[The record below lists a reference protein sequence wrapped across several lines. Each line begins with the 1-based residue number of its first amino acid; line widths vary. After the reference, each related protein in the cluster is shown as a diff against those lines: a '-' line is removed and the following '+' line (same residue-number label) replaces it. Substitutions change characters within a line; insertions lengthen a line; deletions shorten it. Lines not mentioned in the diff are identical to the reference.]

1 LRTLDLV
8 ERLEAV
14 EPVLH
19 EPEPGPP
26 ALLRLDV
33 VAVGVLRLRY
43 AAGGAPLPD
52 GPSDMLVEP
61 AAPAPSASLHERV
74 LEGGGLRAEVA
85 EDPLSVRVRDAGGRL
100 RFATRPVD
108 VPELEEGQL
117 PQWRWLFLNRYATP
131 LGTDGTDA
139 HLCWDLGHDERLF
152 GLGEG
157 FGPLD
162 RRFAHHDLWVR
173 ETFSNAT
180 PAAYKQVPFVWST
193 AGWGLFAHTTNRVRL
208 DLGASE
214 HATAALRVE
223 GTRALDLFVVL
234 GDEPAELLERY
245 CSLTGLPR
253 VPPAWSFGLW
263 MGRISYDR
271 QDQVERVAAELREHE
286 VPCDVIHVDTD
297 WFAERWVCDWTFAPD
312 RFPDPEGMLAR
323 LREQGFRVSL
333 WQWPYA
339 LRQAS
344 VRAGAEEAGALLE
357 APDGGPVTLPGEWG
371 DAGVIDLTRPEGVAW
386 YRERLHPL
394 LEAGV
399 AAIKA
404 DFGEGAPGAGLHNR
418 FPLLYNRTV
427 FELSEEVVGARDAV
441 IWARSAWAGSQRY
454 PLHWSGDGIARFADL
469 PCVLRSTLSFGLS
482 GFAFYAH
489 DIGGSSGVPTPE
501 LYVRWA
507 QLGLLSSHTRAHG
520 TPPREPWAYG
530 ERAEGIVRRYVELRY
545 RLLPYLVTEAHAC
558 AGRGTPLVR
567 AMVLDFPHDRT
578 ARGLDDQYLLGRALL
593 VAPVLDAREERDVWL
608 PEGTWVDFWS
618 GERVEGGRWLHV
630 HAPLDH
636 VPLWVRG
643 GSVLRLGPVVQ
654 HVGERPLDPL
664 EVQLHAVDRGPAGYR
679 LRDGDGS
686 TIAIDVQDG
695 EVTVEGAPG
704 RVEVVWR
711 G

>member
-139 HLCWDLGHDERLF
+139 HLCRDLGHDERLF

-173 ETFSNAT
+173 ETFFNAT
-180 PAAYKQVPFVWST
+180 PAAYKHVPFVWST
-193 AGWGLFAHTTNRVRL
+193 AGWGLFVHTTNRVRL

-371 DAGVIDLTRPEGVAW
+371 DAGVVDLTRPEGVAW
-386 YRERLHPL
+386 YRERLRPL

-404 DFGEGAPGAGLHNR
+404 DFGEGAPGPELHNR
-418 FPLLYNRTV
+418 FPLLYNR
-427 FELSEEVVGARDAV
+427 
-441 IWARSAWAGSQRY
+441 I
-454 PLHWSGDGIARFADL
+454 
-469 PCVLRSTLSFGLS
+469 
-482 GFAFYAH
+482 
-489 DIGGSSGVPTPE
+489 
-501 LYVRWA
+501 
-507 QLGLLSSHTRAHG
+507 
-520 TPPREPWAYG
+520 
-530 ERAEGIVRRYVELRY
+530 
-545 RLLPYLVTEAHAC
+545 
-558 AGRGTPLVR
+558 
-567 AMVLDFPHDRT
+567 
-578 ARGLDDQYLLGRALL
+578 
-593 VAPVLDAREERDVWL
+593 WL

-643 GSVLRLGPVVQ
+643 GSVLPLGPVVQ